1 MDNGIEEEGC
11 ARAQAN
17 FSVRRPDVGVIST
30 GVAHVL
36 TWLAALL
43 LVFAPIYQG
52 VSVTPVT
59 SGGAAS
65 ESVRFTST
73 LVEVNGLSVLPL
85 LLVPVALTALGLDSR
100 PGDTYRVG
108 QAQGASMGFSHTPAG
123 VLRCEYFLHRAV
135 LLPCGDRA
143 CCLSFHGLTAQQH
156 QPSNG
161 HLRTPP

>member
-65 ESVRFTST
+65 EPVRFTST
-73 LVEVNGLSVLPL
+73 LVDVNGLSVLPL
-85 LLVPVALTALGLDSR
+85 LLVPVALTALGLI
-100 PGDTYRVG
+100 
-108 QAQGASMGFSHTPAG
+108 
-123 VLRCEYFLHRAV
+123 AV
-135 LLPCGDRA
+135 LATCI
-143 CCLSFHGLTAQQH
+143 GLAKRRVLLWVSATLLLGFCVVSIFSIGLFYFPAAIALVV
-156 QPSNG
+156 SAFMG
-161 HLRTPP
+161 LRRSSINPVTGI